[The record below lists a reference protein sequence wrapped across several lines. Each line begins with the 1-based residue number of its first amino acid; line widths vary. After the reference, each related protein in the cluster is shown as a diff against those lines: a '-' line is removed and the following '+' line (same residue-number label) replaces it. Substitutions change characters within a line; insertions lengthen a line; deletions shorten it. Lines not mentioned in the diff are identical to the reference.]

1 MPSKRSFPFPLV
13 AVICALGF
21 VSVIAVMTAALLEQ
35 RAGQEA
41 LLPLPIELVGLV
53 IPMVF
58 GLVTIVLAARRLG
71 GARRVV
77 VLILGV
83 LLVVWPVWA
92 VGGAVLL
99 SCLGGLRGVM
109 VCD

>member
-1 MPSKRSFPFPLV
+1 LV
-13 AVICALGF
+13 GVICALGF

-41 LLPLPIELVGLV
+41 FLPLPIQLLALG

-58 GLVTIVLAARRLG
+58 GLVTTVLAARRPR
-71 GARRVV
+71 GARRVI

-83 LLVVWPVWA
+83 LLMIWPVWA

>member
-1 MPSKRSFPFPLV
+1 MPSKRGFPFPLV
-13 AVICALGF
+13 GVICALGF

-41 LLPLPIELVGLV
+41 LLPLPIQLVGLV

-58 GLVTIVLAARRLG
+58 GLVTIVLAARRPG

-92 VGGAVLL
+92 VGGGRAAFVP
-99 SCLGGLRGVM
+99 RGTQGRHGV
-109 VCD
+109 

>member
-1 MPSKRSFPFPLV
+1 
-13 AVICALGF
+13 
-21 VSVIAVMTAALLEQ
+21 MTAALLEQ

-71 GARRVV
+71 GARRV
-77 VLILGV
+77 
-83 LLVVWPVWA
+83 
-92 VGGAVLL
+92 
-99 SCLGGLRGVM
+99 
-109 VCD
+109 